1 MDTSY
6 LWMKA
11 LHLIGVIMF
20 LGNIIITGWWKI
32 MAGRTNNPVIIAFA
46 QRQTASADLLF
57 AGGGVLLMLIG
68 GPGNVMHNHLD
79 FLHIFWLKWGL
90 WMFVVVGVIWGAIL
104 VPLQIA
110 QSRMARQ
117 FAEGGEIPARYW
129 KLERL
134 WRTFSALATLLVLVS
149 IYWMVFKPTY

>member
-11 LHLIGVIMF
+11 LHLFGVIMF
-20 LGNIIITGWWKI
+20 LGNLVISSWWKI
-32 MAGRTNNPVIIAFA
+32 MAARTRNPVIITFA
-46 QRQTASADLLF
+46 QHQATFADRLF
-57 AGGGVLLMLIG
+57 AGGGLLLMLIG
-68 GPGNVMHNHLD
+68 GPGNVMQHHLD
-79 FLHIFWLKWGL
+79 FLHIFWLKWGFWL
-90 WMFVVVGVIWGAIL
+90 FVAVGMIWGAIL

-117 FAEGGEIPARYW
+117 FAAGGKIPARYW

-134 WRTFSALATLLVLVS
+134 WQAFSLLATLLVLMS

>member
-20 LGNIIITGWWKI
+20 LGNMIITGWWKI
-32 MAGRTNNPVIIAFA
+32 MAGRTRNPVIIAFA

-68 GPGNVMHNHLD
+68 GPGNVMEHHLD
-79 FLHIFWLKWGL
+79 FLHIFWLRWGL
-90 WMFVVVGVIWGAIL
+90 WLFVVVGVIWGAIL

-110 QSRMARQ
+110 QSRLARQ
-117 FAEGGEIPARYW
+117 FAEGGKIPARYW

-134 WRTFSALATLLVLVS
+134 WRTFSTLALLLVLVG

>member
-32 MAGRTNNPVIIAFA
+32 MAGRTNNPVIVAFA

-68 GPGNVMHNHLD
+68 GPGNLD

-90 WMFVVVGVIWGAIL
+90 WMFVVVGMIWGAIL

-134 WRTFSALATLLVLVS
+134 WRTFSALALLLVLMS